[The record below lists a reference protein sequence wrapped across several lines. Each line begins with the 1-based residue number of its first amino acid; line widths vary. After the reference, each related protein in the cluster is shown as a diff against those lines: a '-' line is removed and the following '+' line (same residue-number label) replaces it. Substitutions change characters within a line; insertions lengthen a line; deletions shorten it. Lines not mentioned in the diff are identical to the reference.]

1 MAAMVPAHRSA
12 LAAWDAQDRGV
23 PSPDVDDEA
32 WLHARRQQ
40 ASLQGMVHGD
50 AGAPAGSAYSPRGG
64 SSHNA
69 AAGWTAAAGQIRRLT
84 APRPCSANVNGASGP
99 AAPVDA
105 LLANAL
111 CRGGSATHSNNFG
124 LTGQV
129 SCRPE
134 NCSVGGSTR
143 TRSTSPPGSSDGRSA
158 RDFPT
163 KRGSDG
169 GRGFLELSMQF
180 EQLEHRLDE
189 ERVALRRKL
198 EQEHAHLR
206 AEVEASSSAWRREA
220 ERLAA
225 QLTQMAAQLAQ
236 ASEAAVWAGKELAGL
251 RAELGEVERQQRE
264 PCPKAQAQAAETAAR
279 ASQAR
284 AELQAAAEAFDMR
297 CAASDAR
304 VEELRV
310 SVDGALQDFEERLV
324 ACGDGV
330 AYTNDFLAQAVSSL
344 SRDVARLSAGLGAV
358 EAAVGFGA
366 SPPPSTAAA
375 GGAEAAGAVAPSTA
389 PAATPL
395 PTPPAAGWL
404 AAGRSGATGAAASDV
419 VAAQAALPPA
429 PAAPAPNAAL
439 HQPRAVSSRRPSVPR
454 RPSVGGASARGGA
467 AAPEEFRGDDAAA
480 HLGSGNDNPSSAG
493 CRRPSAPLLP
503 DAEGDSAASIFAA
516 LKAAR
521 GETSASA
528 AAGAPVELARKRGSS
543 SASARR

>member
-375 GGAEAAGAVAPSTA
+375 GGAEAA
-389 PAATPL
+389 
-395 PTPPAAGWL
+395 
-404 AAGRSGATGAAASDV
+404 ASDV